1 MVLEAD
7 VLLDGEDIHSSNP
20 EDAEHWVR
28 VYSELLVAVMGL
40 DRQLG
45 ADGFIRIRDRA
56 ERWERRLAFWQ
67 ERRQQVARAS
77 PEFAGIDSGSG
88 RQRLKA
94 RRHGSRRG
102 DLGYDPVEGQEV
114 LLAPGVSGMP
124 AGNGDHIRNTWER
137 DVLGHVILLYKRTS
151 VRLP

>member
-1 MVLEAD
+1 L
-7 VLLDGEDIHSSNP
+7 
-20 EDAEHWVR
+20 VR

-45 ADGFIRIRDRA
+45 ADGFIRIRDRGRA
-56 ERWERRLAFWQ
+56 PGAAVGLLAGTP
-67 ERRQQVARAS
+67 AAS
-77 PEFAGIDSGSG
+77 CEGYPEFAGVDSGSG